1 MIGLFSGKIQIV
13 EFKIVSGYK
22 PTGDQP
28 QAIEKLSTAISKGNP
43 HQTLLGVTG
52 SGKTFTMAKVIEKTQ
67 LPTLV
72 ICHNKTLASQLY
84 QEFRDF
90 FPENAVSYFVSYY
103 DYYQPEAYLP
113 QTDTYIEKEADIN
126 PEIDKLRLTTTANL
140 LSRPDSIVIASVS
153 CIYNIGSPM
162 DQEKNLLTLARGQ
175 IIARDTVLM
184 RLGDLQYTR
193 TNSELSRGTFRA
205 IGSTVQLY
213 PSYKDI
219 VISLTFDGTVLKDI
233 NVLDPYNFTKID
245 SQDLENTGMI
255 TISPA
260 KLFIT
265 DPKTQGDA
273 IDNIRKDLKTQIE
286 KFNSEG
292 KTLESHRLEQ
302 KVNYDLSML
311 EEVGYVNG
319 IENYSR
325 YFDGRKAGDPPY
337 SLMEYFHYNVKKFNK
352 KNFLTII
359 DESHI
364 SLPQIRGMY
373 NGDQAR
379 KENLINFGF
388 RLPSAK
394 DNRPLTFT
402 EFLSRTPQKLYCSA
416 TPNEYELS
424 LSRSSAIPT
433 VAEQLIRPTGLLDPE
448 VFVRPVKGQ
457 IEDISREVLERK
469 AKGERTLVLTMTKKM
484 AEDLSEHLKEKYKI
498 NVEYLH
504 SDIKTLDRADILE
517 NLRLGNFDCLVG
529 INLLR
534 EGLDL
539 PEVSLV
545 AILDA
550 DKEGFLRTPT
560 ALIQTMGRAARHVNG
575 QVVLYADKIS
585 ASMDIAIK
593 ETARRRITQAEYNK
607 THNITPSGIIKPIR
621 EALLHRDSIN
631 PTPRIKE
638 FAEYG
643 WTEIEDVNPE
653 SLTPQKKKALIIKL
667 KKMMNQAANSWNFEL
682 AARYRD
688 TIKKLQ

>member
-1 MIGLFSGKIQIV
+1 V
-13 EFKIVSGYK
+13 EFKIKSDYE

-28 QAIEKLSTAISKGNP
+28 QAIEKLSAAITAGNE

-52 SGKTFTMAKVIEKTQ
+52 SGKTFTVAKVIEKTQ
-67 LPTLV
+67 LPTL
-72 ICHNKTLASQLY
+72 IISHNKTLAGQLY
-84 QEFRDF
+84 QEFRDY
-90 FPENAVSYFVSYY
+90 FPDNAVSYFVSYY
-103 DYYQPEAYLP
+103 DYYQPEAYIP
-113 QTDTYIEKEADIN
+113 TTDTYIEKEADIN

-153 CIYNIGSPM
+153 CIYNIGSPV
-162 DQEKNLLTLARGQ
+162 DQEKHILTLARGQ
-175 IIARDTVLM
+175 IISRETVIM
-184 RLGDLQYTR
+184 RLADLQYQRTSTELTR
-193 TNSELSRGTFRA
+193 GNFRA
-205 IGSTVQLY
+205 LGSSIQLY

-219 VISLTFDGTVLKDI
+219 VISMNFEGNVLKNLDI
-233 NVLDPYNFTKID
+233 LDPYNFTKID
-245 SQDLENTGMI
+245 DPDLEKTGWL
-255 TISPA
+255 TINPA
-260 KLFIT
+260 KLFLT

-273 IDNIRKDLKTQIE
+273 IEQIRTDMQKQIDYF
-286 KFNSEG
+286 KSVG
-292 KTLESHRLEQ
+292 KTIEAYRLEQ

-325 YFDGRKAGDPPY
+325 YFDGRKPGDPPY
-337 SLMEYFHYNVKKFNK
+337 SLLQYFDYNVKKFHK
-352 KNFLTII
+352 SNFLTVV

-379 KENLINFGF
+379 KDNLINYGF

-402 EFLSRTPQKLYCSA
+402 EFQARTPQTLYCSA
-416 TPNEYELS
+416 TPNEFELS
-424 LSRSSAIPT
+424 LSRTSQIPM

-448 VFVRPVKGQ
+448 VEVRPVTGQ
-457 IEDISREVLERK
+457 IEDLSKEVTQRK
-469 AKGERTLVLTMTKKM
+469 EKGERTLILTMTKKM
-484 AEDLSEHLKEKYKI
+484 AEDLADHLKTKYGLK
-498 NVEYLH
+498 VEYLH
-504 SDIKTLDRADILE
+504 SDVKTLDRSDILDK
-517 NLRLGNFDCLVG
+517 LRHGDFDCLVG

-575 QVVLYADKIS
+575 HVILYADRIS
-585 ASMDIAIK
+585 ASMKIAMD
-593 ETARRRITQAEYNK
+593 ETLRRRKIQNQYNLD
-607 THNITPSGIIKPIR
+607 HGITPTGINKPIR
-621 EALLHRDSIN
+621 EALMHRDTSA
-631 PTPRIKE
+631 PTPKIKE
-638 FAEYG
+638 LAEFG

-653 SLTPQKKKALIIKL
+653 SLTPQKKKALVIKL
-667 KKMMNQAANSWNFEL
+667 KKLMTIAANSWNFEL

-688 TIKKLQ
+688 TLKKIS

>member
-1 MIGLFSGKIQIV
+1 M
-13 EFKIVSGYK
+13 EFKIKSDYQ

-28 QAIEKLSTAISKGNP
+28 QAIEKLSLAINSGNP

-52 SGKTFTMAKVIEKTQ
+52 SGKTFTVAKVIAKTQ

-90 FPENAVSYFVSYY
+90 FPDNAVSYFVSYY

-113 QTDTYIEKEADIN
+113 SSDTYIEKEADIN

-153 CIYNIGSPM
+153 CIYNIGSPI
-162 DQEKNLLTLARGQ
+162 DQEKNILTLAKGQ
-175 IIARDTVLM
+175 VIARDTVLM

-193 TNSELSRGTFRA
+193 TNTELSRGKFRV

-219 VISLTFDGTVLKDI
+219 VISMVFGGKVLETIDI
-233 NVLDPYNFTKID
+233 LDPYNFAKITD
-245 SQDLENTGMI
+245 PDLNNTGLI
-255 TISPA
+255 TINPA

-265 DPKTQGDA
+265 DPRTQGQA
-273 IDNIRKDLKTQIE
+273 IENIRKDLQVQIDIF
-286 KFNSEG
+286 KSEG
-292 KTLESHRLEQ
+292 KTIEAYRLEQ

-325 YFDGRKAGDPPY
+325 YFDGRISGEPPY
-337 SLMEYFHYNVKKFNK
+337 SLLEYFHYNAKKFNK
-352 KNFLTII
+352 NGFLTVI

-379 KENLINFGF
+379 KENLIKYGF

-424 LSRSSAIPT
+424 LSRSSDTPT
-433 VAEQLIRPTGLLDPE
+433 VVEQLIRPTGLLDPE
-448 VFVRPVKGQ
+448 VFVRPVQGQ
-457 IEDISREVLERK
+457 IEDISKEVIERK
-469 AKGERTLVLTMTKKM
+469 VKGERTLVLTMTKKM
-484 AEDLSEHLKEKYKI
+484 AEDLSEHLKEKYQIK
-498 NVEYLH
+498 VEYLH

-560 ALIQTMGRAARHVNG
+560 ALIQTMGRAARHING
-575 QVVLYADKIS
+575 QVILYADKIS
-585 ASMDIAIK
+585 KSMDIAIK
-593 ETARRRITQAEYNK
+593 ETQRRRLTQAEYNK
-607 THNITPSGIIKPIR
+607 KNNITPVGIVKPIR
-621 EALLHRDSIN
+621 EAMLHRDTTT
-631 PTPRIKE
+631 PTPKIKE
-638 FAEYG
+638 LAEFG

-653 SLTPQKKKALIIKL
+653 SLTPQKKKSLITKL
-667 KKMMNQAANSWNFEL
+667 KKMMAIAANSWNFEL

-688 TIKKLQ
+688 TIKKLQS

>member
-1 MIGLFSGKIQIV
+1 VKFRIKSDYQ
-13 EFKIVSGYK
+13 

-28 QAIEKLSTAISKGNP
+28 AAIEKLSTAISAGNP

-52 SGKTFTMAKVIEKTQ
+52 SGKTFTIAKVIEKTQ

-72 ICHNKTLASQLY
+72 ISHNKTLASQLY

-90 FPENAVSYFVSYY
+90 FPDNAVSYFVSYY

-126 PEIDKLRLTTTANL
+126 PDIDKLRLTTTANL

-153 CIYNIGSPM
+153 CIYNIGSPV
-162 DQEKNLLTLARGQ
+162 DQEKYILTLARGQ
-175 IIARDTVLM
+175 VIARDTVIM

-193 TNSELSRGTFRA
+193 TSAELSRGTFRA

-219 VISLTFDGTVLKDI
+219 VISMVFEDTVLKNIDI
-233 NVLDPYNFTKID
+233 LDPYNFTKTED
-245 SQDLENTGMI
+245 PDLENTGLI
-255 TISPA
+255 TINPA

-265 DPKTQGDA
+265 DPRTQGHA
-273 IDNIRKDLKTQIE
+273 IENIRRDLQSQIE
-286 KFNSEG
+286 KFKSEG
-292 KTLESHRLEQ
+292 KIIEAYRLEQ

-325 YFDGRKAGDPPY
+325 YFDGRNQGEPPY
-337 SLMEYFHYNVKKFNK
+337 SLLQYFHYNANKFNK
-352 KNFLTII
+352 KNFLTVI

-373 NGDQAR
+373 NGDQSR
-379 KENLINFGF
+379 KENLINYGF

-416 TPNEYELS
+416 TPSEYELS
-424 LSRSSAIPT
+424 LSSSSDIPT

-448 VFVRPVKGQ
+448 VFVRPVMGQ
-457 IEDISREVLERK
+457 IEDISKEILERK
-469 AKGERTLVLTMTKKM
+469 TKGERTLVLTMTKKM
-484 AEDLSEHLKEKYKI
+484 AEDLAEHLKEKYKI

-504 SDIKTLDRADILE
+504 SDIKTLDRADILDK
-517 NLRLGNFDCLVG
+517 LRQGDFDCLVG

-575 QVVLYADKIS
+575 QVILYADKIS
-585 ASMDIAIK
+585 KSMDIAMK
-593 ETARRRITQAEYNK
+593 ETARRRITQAQYNID
-607 THNITPSGIIKPIR
+607 HGITPIGIVKPIR
-621 EALLHRDSIN
+621 EALMHRDTTT
-631 PTPRIKE
+631 PAPRIKE
-638 FAEYG
+638 LAEFG

-653 SLTPQKKKALIIKL
+653 SLTPQKKKALVIKL
-667 KKMMNQAANSWNFEL
+667 KKMMTAAANSWNFEL

-688 TIKKLQ
+688 TIKMLQ

>member
-1 MIGLFSGKIQIV
+1 M
-13 EFKIVSGYK
+13 EFKIKSDYQ

-28 QAIEKLSTAISKGNP
+28 QAIEQLSTAISSGNP

-52 SGKTFTMAKVIEKTQ
+52 SGKTYTVAKVIEKTQ

-90 FPENAVSYFVSYY
+90 FPDNAVSYFVSYY

-113 QTDTYIEKEADIN
+113 SSDTYIEKEADIN

-153 CIYNIGSPM
+153 CIYNIGSPT
-162 DQEKNLLTLARGQ
+162 DQEKNILTLAVGQ
-175 IIARDTVLM
+175 VIARDTVLM

-193 TNSELSRGTFRA
+193 TNAELSRGTFRA
-205 IGSTVQLY
+205 IGNTVQLY

-219 VISLTFDGTVLKDI
+219 VISTVFEGNTLKTIDI
-233 NVLDPYNFTKID
+233 LDPYNFTRTAD
-245 SQDLENTGMI
+245 PDLEKSGLI
-255 TISPA
+255 TINPA

-265 DPKTQGDA
+265 DPKTQGQA
-273 IDNIRKDLKTQIE
+273 IDNIRKDLQTQIE
-286 KFNSEG
+286 KFKAEG
-292 KTLESHRLEQ
+292 KTIEAYRLEQ

-325 YFDGRKAGDPPY
+325 YFDGRKPGEPPY
-337 SLMEYFHYNVKKFNK
+337 SLLEYFHYNAKKFHK
-352 KNFLTII
+352 KGFLTVI

-373 NGDQAR
+373 NGDQSR
-379 KENLINFGF
+379 KENLINYGF

-402 EFLSRTPQKLYCSA
+402 EFQSRTPQNLYCSA
-416 TPNEYELS
+416 TPGEYELS
-424 LSRSSAIPT
+424 LSKSSTIPT

-469 AKGERTLVLTMTKKM
+469 LKGERTLVLTMTKKM
-484 AEDLSEHLKEKYKI
+484 AEDLSEHLREKYKI
-498 NVEYLH
+498 KVEYLH

-517 NLRLGNFDCLVG
+517 SLRLGNVDCLVG

-560 ALIQTMGRAARHVNG
+560 ALIQTMGRAARHING
-575 QVVLYADKIS
+575 QVILYADKIS
-585 ASMDIAIK
+585 PSMDIAMK
-593 ETARRRITQAEYNK
+593 ETARRRITQALYNK
-607 THNITPSGIIKPIR
+607 KNGIVPIGINKPIR
-621 EALLHRDSIN
+621 EALLHRDSSG
-631 PTPRIKE
+631 PAPKIKE
-638 FAEYG
+638 LAEFG
-643 WTEIEDVNPE
+643 WTEIEDVNAE
-653 SLTPQKKKALIIKL
+653 SLTPQKKKILITKL
-667 KKMMNQAANSWNFEL
+667 KKMMTQAANSWNFEL

-688 TIKKLQ
+688 TINKLQ

>member
-1 MIGLFSGKIQIV
+1 MK
-13 EFKIVSGYK
+13 FKIKSDYR

-28 QAIEKLSTAISKGNP
+28 QAIEKLSAAISEGNE

-52 SGKTFTMAKVIEKTQ
+52 SGKTFTVAKVIEKTQ

-72 ICHNKTLASQLY
+72 VCHNKTLASQLY

-90 FPENAVSYFVSYY
+90 FPDNAVSYFVSYY

-140 LSRPDSIVIASVS
+140 LSRPDSIVVASVS
-153 CIYNIGSPM
+153 CIYNIGSPV
-162 DQEKNLLTLARGQ
+162 DQEKYLLTLAKGQ
-175 IIARDTVLM
+175 VIARETVIM
-184 RLGDLQYTR
+184 RLTDLQYQR
-193 TNSELSRGTFRA
+193 TIAELTRGTFRA
-205 IGSTVQLY
+205 VGNNIQLY
-213 PSYKDI
+213 PSYKDV
-219 VISLTFDGTVLKDI
+219 VISMIFEDKTLKNI
-233 NVLDPYNFTKID
+233 EILDPYNFSRIED
-245 SQDLENTGMI
+245 PDLENTGMI
-255 TISPA
+255 TINPA

-273 IDNIRKDLKTQIE
+273 IENIRKDLKLQVD
-286 KFNSEG
+286 KFKKEG
-292 KTLESHRLEQ
+292 KMIESYRLEQ

-325 YFDGRKAGDPPY
+325 YFDGRKPGDPPY
-337 SLMEYFHYNVKKFNK
+337 SLLEYFKYNAKKFNK
-352 KNFLTII
+352 PNFLTVI

-373 NGDQAR
+373 NGDQSR

-388 RLPSAK
+388 RLTSAK

-402 EFLSRTPQKLYCSA
+402 EFQSKTPQKLYCSA
-416 TPNEYELS
+416 TPSEYELS
-424 LSRSSAIPT
+424 LSRTSKIPT

-448 VFVRPVKGQ
+448 VFIRPVMGQ
-457 IEDISREVLERK
+457 IEDISKEVLARK
-469 AKGERTLVLTMTKKM
+469 EKGERTLILTMTKKM
-484 AEDLSEHLKEKYKI
+484 AEDLSDHLKEKYKLR
-498 NVEYLH
+498 VEYLH

-575 QVVLYADKIS
+575 QVILYADRIS
-585 ASMDIAIK
+585 QSMDIAMK
-593 ETARRRITQAEYNK
+593 ETARRRLAQAAYNK
-607 THNITPSGIIKPIR
+607 EHGITPTGIIKPIR
-621 EALLHRDSIN
+621 EALLHRETN
-631 PTPRIKE
+631 EPAPRIKE
-638 FAEYG
+638 LTEFG
-643 WTEIEDVNPE
+643 WTEIEDINAE
-653 SLTPQKKKALIIKL
+653 SLTPQKKKALILKL
-667 KKMMNQAANSWNFEL
+667 KKMMTVAANSWNFEL

-688 TIKKLQ
+688 TIRKLQ

>member
-1 MIGLFSGKIQIV
+1 M
-13 EFKIVSGYK
+13 EFKIKSDYQ

-28 QAIEKLSTAISKGNP
+28 AAIEKLTSAIDSGNS

-52 SGKTFTMAKVIEKTQ
+52 SGKTFTVAKIIEKVQ

-84 QEFRDF
+84 QEFRDY
-90 FPENAVSYFVSYY
+90 FPDNAVSYFVSYY

-113 QTDTYIEKEADIN
+113 SSDTYIEKEADIN

-153 CIYNIGSPM
+153 CIYNIGSPT
-162 DQEKNLLTLARGQ
+162 DQEKNILTLTKGQ
-175 IIARDTVLM
+175 VIARDTVLK

-193 TNSELSRGTFRA
+193 TNSEFSRGTFRV

-219 VISLTFDGTVLKDI
+219 VISMVFEEKTIATIDI
-233 NVLDPYNFTKID
+233 LDPYNFTKITD
-245 SQDLENTGMI
+245 PDLDNTGLI
-255 TISPA
+255 TINPA

-265 DPKTQGDA
+265 DPRTQGQA
-273 IDNIRKDLKTQIE
+273 IENIRKDLQIQIE
-286 KFNSEG
+286 NFKSKG
-292 KTLESHRLEQ
+292 KTIEAYRLDQ

-325 YFDGRKAGDPPY
+325 YFDGRKEGEPPF
-337 SLMEYFHYNVKKFNK
+337 SLLEYFHYNAKKFNK
-352 KNFLTII
+352 SGFLTVI

-379 KENLINFGF
+379 KENLINYGF

-402 EFLSRTPQKLYCSA
+402 EFQSRTPQKLYCSA

-424 LSRSSAIPT
+424 LSRSSDTPT
-433 VAEQLIRPTGLLDPE
+433 VVEQLIRPTGLLDPE

-457 IEDISREVLERK
+457 IENISQEVLQRK
-469 AKGERTLVLTMTKKM
+469 TKGERTLVLTMTKKM
-484 AEDLSEHLKEKYKI
+484 AEDLSEHLKEKYQIK
-498 NVEYLH
+498 VEYLH

-560 ALIQTMGRAARHVNG
+560 ALIQTMGRAARHING
-575 QVVLYADKIS
+575 QVILYADKIS
-585 ASMDIAIK
+585 KSMDIAIK
-593 ETARRRITQAEYNK
+593 ETQRRRLTQAKYNQK
-607 THNITPSGIIKPIR
+607 NNITPVGIVKPIR
-621 EALLHRDSIN
+621 EAILHRDTTA
-631 PTPRIKE
+631 PTPKIKE
-638 FAEYG
+638 LAEFG
-643 WTEIEDVNPE
+643 WTEIEDINSQ
-653 SLTPQKKKALIIKL
+653 SLTPQKKKLLIIKL
-667 KKMMNQAANSWNFEL
+667 KKMMTIAANSWNFEL

>member
-1 MIGLFSGKIQIV
+1 M
-13 EFKIVSGYK
+13 EFKVKSDFTA
-22 PTGDQP
+22 TGDQP
-28 QAIEKLSTAISKGNP
+28 QAIEKLSKAINGGNA

-52 SGKTFTMAKVIEKTQ
+52 SGKTFTVAKVIEKVQ
-67 LPTLV
+67 LPTLIV
-72 ICHNKTLASQLY
+72 CHNKTLASQLY

-90 FPENAVSYFVSYY
+90 FPDNAVSYFVSYY
-103 DYYQPEAYLP
+103 DYYQPEAYIP

-153 CIYNIGSPM
+153 CIYNIGSPV
-162 DQEKNLLTLARGQ
+162 DQEKYILTLARGQ
-175 IIARDTVLM
+175 VISRETVLL
-184 RLGDLQYTR
+184 RLTDLQYQR
-193 TNSELSRGTFRA
+193 TSAELTRGTFRA
-205 IGSTVQLY
+205 VGSTVQLY

-219 VISLTFDGTVLKDI
+219 VISMVFDGNTLSTIDI
-233 NVLDPYNFTKID
+233 LDPYNFTKID
-245 SQDLENTGMI
+245 DPDLEKTGWI
-255 TISPA
+255 TINPA
-260 KLFIT
+260 KLFLT
-265 DPKTQGDA
+265 DPKTQGAA
-273 IDNIRKDLKTQIE
+273 IQNIRTDLQKQIDHF
-286 KFNSEG
+286 KNIG
-292 KTLESHRLEQ
+292 KTLEAYRLEQ

-325 YFDGRKAGDPPY
+325 YFDGRLEGDPPY
-337 SLMEYFHYNVKKFNK
+337 SLMEYFHYNAKKFK
-352 KNFLTII
+352 KPGFLTVI

-424 LSRSSAIPT
+424 LSRTSAIPT

-448 VFVRPVKGQ
+448 VEVRPITGQ
-457 IEDISREVLERK
+457 IEDLSREVTQRK
-469 AKGERTLVLTMTKKM
+469 EKGERTLILTMTKKM
-484 AEDLSEHLKEKYKI
+484 AEDLSDHLKTKYGLR
-498 NVEYLH
+498 VEYLH
-504 SDIKTLDRADILE
+504 SDVKTLDRSDILE

-575 QVVLYADKIS
+575 KVVLYANRIS
-585 ASMDIAIK
+585 ASMKIAID
-593 ETARRRITQAEYNK
+593 ETTRRRKIQNQYNLD
-607 THNITPSGIIKPIR
+607 HNITPIGISKPIR
-621 EALLHRDSIN
+621 EAMLHRDTSA
-631 PTPRIKE
+631 PAPRIKE
-638 FAEYG
+638 LSEYG

-653 SLTPQKKKALIIKL
+653 SLTPQKKKALILKL
-667 KKMMNQAANSWNFEL
+667 KKMMTQAANSWNFEL

>member
-1 MIGLFSGKIQIV
+1 M
-13 EFKIVSGYK
+13 EFKVKSDYQ

-28 QAIEKLSTAISKGNP
+28 QAIEQLSAAISSGNP

-52 SGKTFTMAKVIEKTQ
+52 SGKTFTVAKVIEKTQ
-67 LPTLV
+67 LPTLIV
-72 ICHNKTLASQLY
+72 CHNKTLASQLY
-84 QEFRDF
+84 QEFRDY
-90 FPENAVSYFVSYY
+90 FPDNAVSYFVSYY

-113 QTDTYIEKEADIN
+113 SSDTYIEKEADIS
-126 PEIDKLRLTTTANL
+126 PEIDRLRLTTTANL

-153 CIYNIGSPM
+153 CIYNIGSPV
-162 DQEKNLLTLARGQ
+162 DQEKNILTLAKGQ
-175 IIARDTVLM
+175 VIARDTVLM

-193 TNSELSRGTFRA
+193 TSSELSRGTFRA
-205 IGSTVQLY
+205 IGNTVQLY
-213 PSYKDI
+213 PSYKEI
-219 VISLTFDGTVLKDI
+219 VISMVFEGTVLKTIDI
-233 NVLDPYNFTKID
+233 LDPYNFTKID
-245 SQDLENTGMI
+245 DPDLEKTGWI
-255 TISPA
+255 TINPA

-265 DPKTQGDA
+265 DPRTQGQA
-273 IDNIRKDLKTQIE
+273 IENIRKDLRQQIE
-286 KFNSEG
+286 IFKSEG
-292 KTLESHRLEQ
+292 KTIEAYRLEQ

-337 SLMEYFHYNVKKFNK
+337 SLLEYFHYNAKRFK
-352 KNFLTII
+352 KNGFLTVI

-402 EFLSRTPQKLYCSA
+402 EFQSRTPQNLYCSA
-416 TPNEYELS
+416 TPSEYELS
-424 LSRSSAIPT
+424 LSRSSDIPT

-457 IEDISREVLERK
+457 IEDISREILERK
-469 AKGERTLVLTMTKKM
+469 AKGERSLVLTMTKKM

-504 SDIKTLDRADILE
+504 SDIKTLDRADILDK
-517 NLRLGNFDCLVG
+517 LRQGNFDCLVG

-585 ASMDIAIK
+585 NSMDIAMK
-593 ETARRRITQAEYNK
+593 ETARRRITQAKYNEE
-607 THNITPSGIIKPIR
+607 HGITPTGINKPIR
-621 EALLHRDSIN
+621 EALLHRDQSA

-638 FAEYG
+638 LAEFG
-643 WTEIEDVNPE
+643 WTEIEDVNAE
-653 SLTPQKKKALIIKL
+653 SLTPQKKKILVLKL
-667 KKMMNQAANSWNFEL
+667 KKMMTQAANSWNFEL

>member
-1 MIGLFSGKIQIV
+1 MK
-13 EFKIVSGYK
+13 FKIKSDYE

-28 QAIEKLSTAISKGNP
+28 QAIEILSSAISSGNS

-52 SGKTFTMAKVIEKTQ
+52 SGKTFTVAKIIEKTQ

-72 ICHNKTLASQLY
+72 VCHNKTLASQLY
-84 QEFRDF
+84 QEFRDY
-90 FPENAVSYFVSYY
+90 FPDNAVSYFVSYY

-113 QTDTYIEKEADIN
+113 SSDTYIEKEADIN
-126 PEIDKLRLTTTANL
+126 PEIDRLRLTTTANL

-153 CIYNIGSPM
+153 CIYNIGSPI
-162 DQEKNLLTLARGQ
+162 DQEKHILTLAKGQ
-175 IIARDTVLM
+175 VMARDTVLM

-213 PSYKDI
+213 PSYKEI
-219 VISLTFDGTVLKDI
+219 VISMTFDGKVLKNI
-233 NVLDPYNFTKID
+233 EVLDPYNFSKIEHP
-245 SQDLENTGMI
+245 DLDKTGWI
-255 TISPA
+255 TINPA

-265 DPKTQGDA
+265 DPRTQGQA
-273 IDNIRKDLKTQIE
+273 IENIRKDLRTQINNF
-286 KFNSEG
+286 KKNG
-292 KTLESHRLEQ
+292 KTIEAYRLEQ

-319 IENYSR
+319 IENYSQ
-325 YFDGRKAGDPPY
+325 YFDGRKPGDPPY
-337 SLMEYFHYNVKKFNK
+337 SLLEYFHYNAKRFNK
-352 KNFLTII
+352 KGFLTVI

-373 NGDQAR
+373 NGDQSR
-379 KENLINFGF
+379 KDNLINYGF

-416 TPNEYELS
+416 TPSEYELS
-424 LSRSSAIPT
+424 LSKSSDIPT

-457 IEDISREVLERK
+457 IEDISREVLEK
-469 AKGERTLVLTMTKKM
+469 KTKGERTLVLTMTKKM

-498 NVEYLH
+498 KVEYLH
-504 SDIKTLDRADILE
+504 SDIKTLDRADILDK
-517 NLRLGNFDCLVG
+517 LRQGNFDCLVG

-575 QVVLYADKIS
+575 QVILYADKIS
-585 ASMDIAIK
+585 TSMDIAMK
-593 ETARRRITQAEYNK
+593 ETARRRFTQDLYNK
-607 THNITPSGIIKPIR
+607 KHGISPIGISKPIR
-621 EALLHRDSIN
+621 EALLHRDGSE
-631 PTPRIKE
+631 PTPKIKE
-638 FAEYG
+638 LAEFG
-643 WTEIEDVNPE
+643 WTEIEDVNPD
-653 SLTPQKKKALIIKL
+653 SLTPQKKKTLVLKL
-667 KKMMNQAANSWNFEL
+667 KKMMTQAANSWNFEL

-688 TIKKLQ
+688 TINKLQ

>member
-1 MIGLFSGKIQIV
+1 M
-13 EFKIVSGYK
+13 EFKIKSDYQ

-28 QAIEKLSTAISKGNP
+28 QAIEKLSAAISAGNP
-43 HQTLLGVTG
+43 HQTLVGVTG
-52 SGKTFTMAKVIEKTQ
+52 SGKTFTIAKVIEKTQ

-84 QEFRDF
+84 QEFRDY
-90 FPENAVSYFVSYY
+90 FPDNAVSYFVSYY

-140 LSRPDSIVIASVS
+140 LSRPDTIVVASVS
-153 CIYNIGSPM
+153 CIYNIGSPLE
-162 DQEKNLLTLARGQ
+162 QEKYILTLARGQ
-175 IIARDTVLM
+175 VIARDTVLM
-184 RLGDLQYTR
+184 RLTDLQYQR
-193 TNSELSRGTFRA
+193 TSTELNRGTFRA
-205 IGSTVQLY
+205 VGSNVQLY

-219 VISLTFDGTVLKDI
+219 VISMTFDGPILKTID
-233 NVLDPYNFTKID
+233 VLDPYNFKVID
-245 SQDLENTGMI
+245 DENLEKTGWI
-255 TISPA
+255 TINPA
-260 KLFIT
+260 KLFLT
-265 DPKTQGDA
+265 DPKNQGDA
-273 IDNIRKDLKTQIE
+273 IDKIRNDLKIQIE
-286 KFNSEG
+286 KFKNEG
-292 KTLESHRLEQ
+292 KTLEAYRLDQ

-311 EEVGYVNG
+311 EEIGYVNG

-325 YFDGRKAGDPPY
+325 YFDGRKPGDPPY
-337 SLMEYFHYNVKKFNK
+337 SLLEYFSYNSKKFK
-352 KNFLTII
+352 KNNYLTVI

-373 NGDQAR
+373 NGDQSR
-379 KENLINFGF
+379 KENLINYGF

-402 EFLSRTPQKLYCSA
+402 EFQSRTPQKLYCSA
-416 TPNEYELS
+416 TPGDYELS
-424 LSRSSAIPT
+424 LSRSSQIPT

-448 VFVRPVKGQ
+448 VFVRPVIGQ
-457 IEDISREVLERK
+457 IEDISKEILSRK
-469 AKGERTLVLTMTKKM
+469 DKGERTLVLTMTKKM
-484 AEDLSEHLKEKYKI
+484 AEDLSEFLKEKYKI
-498 NVEYLH
+498 KVEYLH
-504 SDIKTLDRADILE
+504 SDIKTLDRTDILE

-560 ALIQTMGRAARHVNG
+560 ALIQSMGRAARHVNG
-575 QVVLYADKIS
+575 QVILYADKIS
-585 ASMDIAIK
+585 HSMDIAMK
-593 ETARRRITQAEYNK
+593 ETARRRITQAEFNK
-607 THNITPSGIIKPIR
+607 KHGITPVGISKPIR
-621 EALLHRDSIN
+621 EAMLHRGTSE

-638 FAEYG
+638 LAEYG
-643 WTEIEDVNPE
+643 WSEIEDVNPE
-653 SLTPQKKKALIIKL
+653 SMTPQKKNSLILKL
-667 KKMMNQAANSWNFEL
+667 KKMMTLAANSWNFEL

>member
-1 MIGLFSGKIQIV
+1 V
-13 EFKIVSGYK
+13 EFKIKSDYQ

-28 QAIEKLSTAISKGNP
+28 QAIEKLSAAITAGNS

-52 SGKTFTMAKVIEKTQ
+52 SGKTFTVAKVIEKTQ
-67 LPTLV
+67 LPTLIV
-72 ICHNKTLASQLY
+72 CHNKTLASQLY

-90 FPENAVSYFVSYY
+90 FPDNAVSYFVSYY

-113 QTDTYIEKEADIN
+113 SSDTYIEKEADIN
-126 PEIDKLRLTTTANL
+126 PEIDRLRLTTTANL

-153 CIYNIGSPM
+153 CIYNIGSPL
-162 DQEKNLLTLARGQ
+162 DQEKNILTLARGQ
-175 IIARDTVLM
+175 VIQRDTVLM

-193 TNSELSRGTFRA
+193 TSSELSRGMFRA

-219 VISLTFDGTVLKDI
+219 VISMIFEGNVLQTIDI
-233 NVLDPYNFTKID
+233 LDPYNFTKIED
-245 SQDLENTGMI
+245 PDLEKTGWI
-255 TISPA
+255 TINPA

-265 DPKTQGDA
+265 DPRTQGDA
-273 IDNIRKDLKTQIE
+273 IENIRKDLRSQIE
-286 KFNSEG
+286 KFKSEG
-292 KTLESHRLEQ
+292 KTIEAYRLEQ

-325 YFDGRKAGDPPY
+325 YFDGRKAGDAPY
-337 SLMEYFHYNVKKFNK
+337 SLLEYFHYNAKKFNK
-352 KNFLTII
+352 KGFLTVI

-402 EFLSRTPQKLYCSA
+402 EFQARTPQNLYCSA
-416 TPNEYELS
+416 TPSEYELS
-424 LSRSSAIPT
+424 LSMSSEIPT

-448 VFVRPVKGQ
+448 VFVRPVQGQ
-457 IEDISREVLERK
+457 IEDISKEVIARK

-504 SDIKTLDRADILE
+504 SDVKTLDRADILDK
-517 NLRLGNFDCLVG
+517 LRQGNFDCLVG

-575 QVVLYADKIS
+575 QVILYADKIS
-585 ASMDIAIK
+585 NSMEIAMK
-593 ETARRRITQAEYNK
+593 ETQRRRVIQAKYNK
-607 THNITPSGIIKPIR
+607 ENGITPTGIIKPIR
-621 EALLHRDSIN
+621 EALLHRDQSA
-631 PTPRIKE
+631 PTPKIKE
-638 FAEYG
+638 LAEFG

-653 SLTPQKKKALIIKL
+653 ALTPQKKKALVLKL
-667 KKMMNQAANSWNFEL
+667 KKMMTQAANSWNFEL

>member
-1 MIGLFSGKIQIV
+1 V
-13 EFKIVSGYK
+13 EFKIKSDYQ

-28 QAIEKLSTAISKGNP
+28 QAIEQLSAAISAGNS

-52 SGKTFTMAKVIEKTQ
+52 SGKTFTVAKVIEKTQ

-72 ICHNKTLASQLY
+72 VCHNKTLASQLY
-84 QEFRDF
+84 QEFRDY
-90 FPENAVSYFVSYY
+90 FPDNAVSYFVSYY

-113 QTDTYIEKEADIN
+113 SSDTYIEKEADIN
-126 PEIDKLRLTTTANL
+126 PEIDRLRLTTTANL

-153 CIYNIGSPM
+153 CIYNIGSPV
-162 DQEKNLLTLARGQ
+162 DQEKNIITLMRGQ
-175 IIARDTVLM
+175 VIARDTVLM

-193 TNSELSRGTFRA
+193 TASELSRGTFRA
-205 IGSTVQLY
+205 IGSSVQLY

-219 VISLTFDGTVLKDI
+219 VISMVFEGTILKSIDI
-233 NVLDPYNFTKID
+233 LDPYNFTKIED
-245 SQDLENTGMI
+245 PDLENTGMI
-255 TISPA
+255 TINPA

-265 DPKTQGDA
+265 DPRTQGTA
-273 IDNIRKDLKTQIE
+273 IESIRRDLRTQIE
-286 KFNSEG
+286 KFKNEG
-292 KTLESHRLEQ
+292 KPIEAYRLEQ

-337 SLMEYFHYNVKKFNK
+337 SLIEYFHYNAKKFNK
-352 KNFLTII
+352 KGFLTVI

-379 KENLINFGF
+379 KENLINYGF

-402 EFLSRTPQKLYCSA
+402 EFQSRTPQNLYCSA
-416 TPNEYELS
+416 TPSEYELS
-424 LSRSSAIPT
+424 LSRSSEIPT

-457 IEDISREVLERK
+457 IEDISKEILERK

-498 NVEYLH
+498 KVEYLH

-575 QVVLYADKIS
+575 QVILYADKIS
-585 ASMDIAIK
+585 ASMDIAMK
-593 ETARRRITQAEYNK
+593 ETARRRVTQNLYNQK
-607 THNITPSGIIKPIR
+607 HGITPIGISKPIR
-621 EALLHRDSIN
+621 EALLHRDASN
-631 PTPRIKE
+631 PTPKIKE
-638 FAEYG
+638 LAEYG

-653 SLTPQKKKALIIKL
+653 SLTPQKKKILVLKL
-667 KKMMNQAANSWNFEL
+667 KKMMTQAANSWNFEL

-688 TIKKLQ
+688 TIKRLQ

>member
-1 MIGLFSGKIQIV
+1 MVVIK
-13 EFKIVSGYK
+13 FKIKSDYQ

-28 QAIEKLSTAISKGNP
+28 QAIEKLSSAISAGNP

-52 SGKTFTMAKVIEKTQ
+52 SGKTFTIAKIIEKTQ

-72 ICHNKTLASQLY
+72 ISHNKTLASQLY

-90 FPENAVSYFVSYY
+90 FPDNAVSYFVSYY

-113 QTDTYIEKEADIN
+113 QTDTYIEKETDIN
-126 PEIDKLRLTTTANL
+126 PEIDKLRLTATANL
-140 LSRPDSIVIASVS
+140 LSRPDSIVVASVS
-153 CIYNIGSPM
+153 CIYNIGSPV
-162 DQEKNLLTLARGQ
+162 DQEKNILTLARGQ
-175 IIARDTVLM
+175 VIARDTVLM

-193 TNSELSRGTFRA
+193 TNTELSRGTFRA

-219 VISLTFDGTVLKDI
+219 VVSMVFEGTILKSIDI
-233 NVLDPYNFTKID
+233 LDPYNFTKIED
-245 SQDLENTGMI
+245 QDLGNTGLI
-255 TISPA
+255 TINPS

-265 DPKTQGDA
+265 DPRTQGKA
-273 IDNIRKDLKTQIE
+273 IEQIQSDLKTQVE
-286 KFNSEG
+286 KFKTEG
-292 KTLESHRLEQ
+292 KTIEAYRLEQ

-325 YFDGRKAGDPPY
+325 YFDGRNPGDPPY
-337 SLMEYFHYNVKKFNK
+337 SLLEYFGYNVKKFNK
-352 KNFLTII
+352 SNFLTVI

-373 NGDQAR
+373 SGDQAR
-379 KENLINFGF
+379 KENLINYGF

-402 EFLSRTPQKLYCSA
+402 EFLARTPQKLYCSA

-424 LSRSSAIPT
+424 LSKSSNIPT

-457 IEDISREVLERK
+457 VEDISQEVIKRK
-469 AKGERTLVLTMTKKM
+469 GKGERTLVLTMTKKM

-498 NVEYLH
+498 QVEYLH

-517 NLRLGNFDCLVG
+517 KLRLGNFDCLVG

-575 QVVLYADKIS
+575 QVILYADKVS
-585 ASMDIAIK
+585 KSMKIAID
-593 ETARRRITQAEYNK
+593 ETKRRRETQHQYNLS
-607 THNITPSGIIKPIR
+607 HNITPIGIVKPIR
-621 EALLHRDSIN
+621 EAMLHREVSS
-631 PTPRIKE
+631 PVPRIKE
-638 FAEYG
+638 LAEFG
-643 WTEIEDVNPE
+643 WTEIEDINSE
-653 SLTPQKKKALIIKL
+653 SLTPQKKKVLILKL
-667 KKMMNQAANSWNFEL
+667 KKMMNLAANSWNFEL

-688 TIKKLQ
+688 TINKLIK

>member
-1 MIGLFSGKIQIV
+1 V
-13 EFKIVSGYK
+13 PFKLKSDYQ

-28 QAIEKLSTAISKGNP
+28 QAIEKLSMAISSGNP

-52 SGKTFTMAKVIEKTQ
+52 SGKTFTVAKVIEQTQ

-72 ICHNKTLASQLY
+72 VCHNKTLASQLY
-84 QEFRDF
+84 QEFRDY
-90 FPENAVSYFVSYY
+90 FPDNAVSYFVSYY

-153 CIYNIGSPM
+153 CIYNIGSPI

-175 IIARDTVLM
+175 VIQRDTVLM

-193 TNSELSRGTFRA
+193 TGSELSRGTFRA

-219 VISLTFDGTVLKDI
+219 VISMVFEGTILKTIDI
-233 NVLDPYNFTKID
+233 LDPYNFTKLED
-245 SQDLENTGMI
+245 SDLENTGWI
-255 TISPA
+255 SISPA

-265 DPKTQGDA
+265 NPNTQGKA
-273 IDNIRKDLKTQIE
+273 IENIRADLQKQIKKFKT
-286 KFNSEG
+286 EG
-292 KTLESHRLEQ
+292 KTIEAYRLEQ

-337 SLMEYFHYNVKKFNK
+337 SLLEYFHYNAKKFNK
-352 KNFLTII
+352 PNFLTVI

-373 NGDQAR
+373 NGDQSR

-402 EFLSRTPQKLYCSA
+402 EFQSRVPQTLYCSA

-424 LSRSSAIPT
+424 LSKSSKVPT
-433 VAEQLIRPTGLLDPE
+433 VVEQLIRPTGLLDPE
-448 VFVRPVKGQ
+448 VFVRPVTGQ
-457 IEDISREVLERK
+457 IEDISKEVLERK
-469 AKGERTLVLTMTKKM
+469 TKGERTLVLTMTKKM
-484 AEDLSEHLKEKYKI
+484 AEDLAEHLKEKYHIK
-498 NVEYLH
+498 VEYLH
-504 SDIKTLDRADILE
+504 SDIKTLDRADILDK
-517 NLRLGNFDCLVG
+517 LRLGDFDCLVG

-560 ALIQTMGRAARHVNG
+560 ALIQTMGRAARHLNG
-575 QVVLYADKIS
+575 QVILYADKVS
-585 ASMDIAIK
+585 TSMSIAMK
-593 ETARRRITQAEYNK
+593 ETARRRITQAQYNLE
-607 THNITPSGIIKPIR
+607 HDIVPLGISKPIR
-621 EALLHRDSIN
+621 QALLRRDQST

-638 FAEYG
+638 LAEFG
-643 WTEIEDVNPE
+643 WTEIEDIDPQ
-653 SLTPQKKKALIIKL
+653 SLTPQKKKTLETKL
-667 KKMMNQAANSWNFEL
+667 KKLMTQAANSWNFEL

-688 TIKKLQ
+688 TINKLK

>member
-1 MIGLFSGKIQIV
+1 M
-13 EFKIVSGYK
+13 EFKIKSDYE

-28 QAIEKLSTAISKGNP
+28 QAIEQLSAAISAGNP

-52 SGKTFTMAKVIEKTQ
+52 SGKTFTVAKVIEKTQ
-67 LPTLV
+67 LPTLIV
-72 ICHNKTLASQLY
+72 CHNKTLASQLY

-90 FPENAVSYFVSYY
+90 FPDNAVSYFVSYY

-113 QTDTYIEKEADIN
+113 SSDTYIEKEADIN
-126 PEIDKLRLTTTANL
+126 PEIDRLRLTTTANL

-153 CIYNIGSPM
+153 CIYNIGSPE
-162 DQEKNLLTLARGQ
+162 DQENNVLTLARGQ
-175 IIARDTVLM
+175 VIARDTVLM
-184 RLGDLQYTR
+184 RLGDLQYIR
-193 TNSELSRGTFRA
+193 TATELSRGTFRA

-213 PSYKDI
+213 PSYKEI
-219 VISLTFDGTVLKDI
+219 VISMTFDGTVLKNIDI
-233 NVLDPYNFTKID
+233 LDPFNFTKIED
-245 SQDLENTGMI
+245 PDLEKTGWI

-265 DPKTQGDA
+265 DPKTQGAA
-273 IDNIRKDLKTQIE
+273 IENIRRDLQAQVD
-286 KFNSEG
+286 KFKSEG
-292 KTLESHRLEQ
+292 KMIEAYRIEQ

-325 YFDGRKAGDPPY
+325 YFDGREVGDPPY
-337 SLMEYFHYNVKKFNK
+337 SLLEYFHFNAKKFH
-352 KNFLTII
+352 KNGFLTVI

-379 KENLINFGF
+379 KDNLINYGF

-402 EFLSRTPQKLYCSA
+402 EFQSRTPQNLYCSA
-416 TPNEYELS
+416 TPSEYELS
-424 LSRSSAIPT
+424 LSRSSEIPT

-457 IEDISREVLERK
+457 IEDISREILERK
-469 AKGERTLVLTMTKKM
+469 EKDERTLVLTMTKKM

-498 NVEYLH
+498 KVEYLH
-504 SDIKTLDRADILE
+504 SDIKTLERTEILD

-585 ASMDIAIK
+585 ASMDIAMK
-593 ETARRRITQAEYNK
+593 ETARRRITQAKYNLE
-607 THNITPSGIIKPIR
+607 HGIIPQGINKPIR
-621 EALLHRDSIN
+621 EALLHRDASS
-631 PTPRIKE
+631 PVPKIKE
-638 FAEYG
+638 LAEFG
-643 WTEIEDVNPE
+643 WTEIEDVNAQA
-653 SLTPQKKKALIIKL
+653 LTPQKKKILEIKL
-667 KKMMNQAANSWNFEL
+667 KKLMTQAANSWNFEL

>member
-1 MIGLFSGKIQIV
+1 M
-13 EFKIVSGYK
+13 EFKIKSDYQ

-28 QAIEKLSTAISKGNP
+28 QAIEKLSAAITAGNS

-52 SGKTFTMAKVIEKTQ
+52 SGKTFTVAKVIEKTQ
-67 LPTLV
+67 LPTLIV
-72 ICHNKTLASQLY
+72 CHNKTLASQLY

-90 FPENAVSYFVSYY
+90 FPDNAVSYFVSYY

-113 QTDTYIEKEADIN
+113 SSDTYIEKEADIN
-126 PEIDKLRLTTTANL
+126 PEIDRLRLTTTANL

-153 CIYNIGSPM
+153 CIYNIGSPL
-162 DQEKNLLTLARGQ
+162 DQEKNILTLARGQ
-175 IIARDTVLM
+175 VIQRDTVLM

-193 TNSELSRGTFRA
+193 TSSELSRGMFRA

-219 VISLTFDGTVLKDI
+219 VISMIFEGNVLQTIDI
-233 NVLDPYNFTKID
+233 LDPYNFTKIED
-245 SQDLENTGMI
+245 PDLEKTGWI
-255 TISPA
+255 TINPA

-265 DPKTQGDA
+265 DPRTQGDA
-273 IDNIRKDLKTQIE
+273 IENIRKDLRSQIE
-286 KFNSEG
+286 KFKSEG
-292 KTLESHRLEQ
+292 KTIEAYRLEQ

-319 IENYSR
+319 VENYSR
-325 YFDGRKAGDPPY
+325 YFDGRKAGDAPY
-337 SLMEYFHYNVKKFNK
+337 SLLEYFHYNAKKFNK
-352 KNFLTII
+352 KGFLTVI

-402 EFLSRTPQKLYCSA
+402 EFQARTPQNLYCSA
-416 TPNEYELS
+416 TPSEYELS
-424 LSRSSAIPT
+424 LSMSSEIPT

-448 VFVRPVKGQ
+448 VFVRPVQGQ
-457 IEDISREVLERK
+457 IEDISKEVIARK

-504 SDIKTLDRADILE
+504 SDVKTLDRADILDK
-517 NLRLGNFDCLVG
+517 LRQGNFDCLVG

-575 QVVLYADKIS
+575 QVILYADKIS
-585 ASMDIAIK
+585 NSMEIAMK
-593 ETARRRITQAEYNK
+593 ETQRRRVIQAKYNK
-607 THNITPSGIIKPIR
+607 ENGITPTGIIKPIR
-621 EALLHRDSIN
+621 EALLHRDQSA
-631 PTPRIKE
+631 PTPKIKE
-638 FAEYG
+638 LAEFG

-653 SLTPQKKKALIIKL
+653 ALTPQKKKALVLKL
-667 KKMMNQAANSWNFEL
+667 KKMMTQAANSWNFEL

>member
-1 MIGLFSGKIQIV
+1 M
-13 EFKIVSGYK
+13 EFKIKSDYQ

-28 QAIEKLSTAISKGNP
+28 QAIEKLSAAISAGNA

-52 SGKTFTMAKVIEKTQ
+52 SGKTFTIAKVIEKTQ

-72 ICHNKTLASQLY
+72 VCHNKTLASQLY
-84 QEFRDF
+84 QEFRDY
-90 FPENAVSYFVSYY
+90 FPDNAVSYFVSYY

-140 LSRPDSIVIASVS
+140 LSRPDSIVVASVS
-153 CIYNIGSPM
+153 CIYNIGSPIN
-162 DQEKNLLTLARGQ
+162 QEKYILTLARGQ
-175 IIARDTVLM
+175 VIARDTVLM
-184 RLGDLQYTR
+184 RLTDLQYQR
-193 TNSELSRGTFRA
+193 TSTELNRGTFRA
-205 IGSTVQLY
+205 VGSSIQLY

-219 VISLTFDGTVLKDI
+219 VISMTFDGPVLKTID
-233 NVLDPYNFTKID
+233 VLDPYNFKVIND
-245 SQDLENTGMI
+245 ENLEKTGWI
-255 TISPA
+255 TINPA
-260 KLFIT
+260 KLFLT
-265 DPKTQGDA
+265 DPKNQGDA
-273 IDNIRKDLKTQIE
+273 IEKIRKDLKIQIE
-286 KFNSEG
+286 KFKDEG
-292 KTLESHRLEQ
+292 KTLEAYRLDQ

-311 EEVGYVNG
+311 EEIGYVNG

-325 YFDGRKAGDPPY
+325 YFDGRKPGDPPY
-337 SLMEYFHYNVKKFNK
+337 SLLEYFGYNAKKFKK
-352 KNFLTII
+352 KNFLTVI

-373 NGDQAR
+373 NGDQSR
-379 KENLINFGF
+379 KENLINYGF

-394 DNRPLTFT
+394 DNRPLTYT
-402 EFLSRTPQKLYCSA
+402 EFQSRTPQKLYCSA
-416 TPNEYELS
+416 TPGDYELS
-424 LSRSSAIPT
+424 LSRSSEIPT

-448 VFVRPVKGQ
+448 VFVRPVIGQ
-457 IEDISREVLERK
+457 IEDISKEILTRK
-469 AKGERTLVLTMTKKM
+469 EKGERTLVLTMTKKM
-484 AEDLSEHLKEKYKI
+484 AEDLSEFLKEKYKI
-498 NVEYLH
+498 KVEYLH

-575 QVVLYADKIS
+575 QVILYADKIS
-585 ASMDIAIK
+585 KSMDIAMN
-593 ETARRRITQAEYNK
+593 ETARRRITQAEFNK
-607 THNITPSGIIKPIR
+607 KHGITPVGINKPIR
-621 EALLHRDSIN
+621 EAMLRRVTSE
-631 PTPRIKE
+631 PTPKIRE
-638 FAEYG
+638 LAEYG
-643 WTEIEDVNPE
+643 WSEIEDVNPE
-653 SLTPQKKKALIIKL
+653 SLTPQKKKTLILKL
-667 KKMMNQAANSWNFEL
+667 KKMMTQTANSWNFEL

>member
-1 MIGLFSGKIQIV
+1 M
-13 EFKIVSGYK
+13 EFKIKSDYQ

-28 QAIEKLSTAISKGNP
+28 QAIEKLSSAIFKGNP

-52 SGKTFTMAKVIEKTQ
+52 SGKTFTIAKVIEKTQ
-67 LPTLV
+67 LPTL
-72 ICHNKTLASQLY
+72 IISHNKTLASQLY
-84 QEFRDF
+84 QEFRDY

-113 QTDTYIEKEADIN
+113 SSDTYIEKEADIN
-126 PEIDKLRLTTTANL
+126 PEIDRLRLTTTANL

-153 CIYNIGSPM
+153 CIYNIGSPV
-162 DQEKNLLTLARGQ
+162 DQEKNILTLAKGQ
-175 IIARDTVLM
+175 VIARETVLM

-193 TNSELSRGTFRA
+193 SNTELSRGTFRA
-205 IGSTVQLY
+205 IGNTVQLY

-219 VISLTFDGTVLKDI
+219 VISIVFEEKRIKTIDI
-233 NVLDPYNFTKID
+233 LDPYNFNNLED
-245 SQDLENTGMI
+245 PDLQNTGII
-255 TISPA
+255 TINPA

-265 DPKTQGDA
+265 NPKTQSQA
-273 IDNIRKDLKTQIE
+273 IENIRFDMQNQIDKFKNEAKTIE
-286 KFNSEG
+286 AY
-292 KTLESHRLEQ
+292 RLEQ

-325 YFDGRKAGDPPY
+325 YFDGRNPGDPPY
-337 SLMEYFHYNVKKFNK
+337 SLIEYFHYNAKKFNK
-352 KNFLTII
+352 KGFLTVI

-364 SLPQIRGMY
+364 SLPQIKGMY

-379 KENLINFGF
+379 KDNLINYGF

-416 TPNEYELS
+416 TPGDYEIS
-424 LSRSSAIPT
+424 LSNASTIPT
-433 VAEQLIRPTGLLDPE
+433 IAEQLIRPTGLLDPE

-457 IEDISREVLERK
+457 IEDISKEILERK
-469 AKGERTLVLTMTKKM
+469 LKGERTLVLTMTKKM

-498 NVEYLH
+498 KVEYLH

-517 NLRLGNFDCLVG
+517 KLRLGNFDCLVG

-560 ALIQTMGRAARHVNG
+560 ALIQTMGRAARHING
-575 QVVLYADKIS
+575 QVILYADKIS
-585 ASMDIAIK
+585 NSMEVAIK
-593 ETARRRITQAEYNK
+593 ETARRRITQDKYNQE
-607 THNITPSGIIKPIR
+607 HGIIPVGINKPIR
-621 EALLHRDSIN
+621 EALLYRDTST
-631 PTPRIKE
+631 PTPKIKE
-638 FAEYG
+638 LAEYG
-643 WTEIEDVNPE
+643 WTEIDDINAE
-653 SLTPQKKKALIIKL
+653 SLTPQKKKMLITKL
-667 KKMMNQAANSWNFEL
+667 KRLMTQAANSWNFEL

-688 TIKKLQ
+688 TIKKISS

>member
-1 MIGLFSGKIQIV
+1 M
-13 EFKIVSGYK
+13 EFKIKSDYQ

-28 QAIEKLSTAISKGNP
+28 AAIEKLSTAISAGNP

-52 SGKTFTMAKVIEKTQ
+52 SGKTFTIAKVIEKTR

-72 ICHNKTLASQLY
+72 ISHNKTLASQLY

-153 CIYNIGSPM
+153 CIYNIGSPV
-162 DQEKNLLTLARGQ
+162 DQEKYILTLVRGQ
-175 IIARDTVLM
+175 VIARDTVLK
-184 RLGDLQYTR
+184 RLGDLQYRR
-193 TNSELSRGTFRA
+193 TNSELQRGTFRA

-219 VISLTFDGTVLKDI
+219 VVSMVFEGPVLKTIDI
-233 NVLDPYNFTKID
+233 LDPYNFTKITD
-245 SQDLENTGMI
+245 ADLENTNLI
-255 TISPA
+255 TINPA

-265 DPKTQGDA
+265 DPKTQGQA
-273 IDNIRKDLKTQIE
+273 IENIRKDLQIQIG
-286 KFNSEG
+286 KFKGEG
-292 KTLESHRLEQ
+292 KTMEAYRLEQ

-311 EEVGYVNG
+311 EEFGYVNG

-325 YFDGRKAGDPPY
+325 YFDGRNPGEPPY
-337 SLMEYFHYNVKKFNK
+337 SLLQYFHYNAKKFHK
-352 KNFLTII
+352 KNFLTVI

-373 NGDQAR
+373 NGDQSR
-379 KENLINFGF
+379 KENLINYGF

-416 TPNEYELS
+416 TPSEYELS

-448 VFVRPVKGQ
+448 VFVRPVMGQ
-457 IEDISREVLERK
+457 IEDISKEVLERK
-469 AKGERTLVLTMTKKM
+469 VKGERTLVLTMTKKM
-484 AEDLSEHLKEKYKI
+484 AEDLSEHLKEKYRIK
-498 NVEYLH
+498 VEYLH
-504 SDIKTLDRADILE
+504 SDIKTLDRADILDK
-517 NLRLGNFDCLVG
+517 LRHGDFDCLVG

-560 ALIQTMGRAARHVNG
+560 ALIQTMGRAARHING
-575 QVVLYADKIS
+575 QVILYADKIS
-585 ASMDIAIK
+585 TSMDIAMK
-593 ETARRRITQAEYNK
+593 ETARRRLTQAQYNID
-607 THNITPSGIIKPIR
+607 HNITPIGIVKPIR
-621 EALLHRDSIN
+621 DAMLHRDTSA

-638 FAEYG
+638 LAEFG
-643 WTEIEDVNPE
+643 WTEIGDVNPQ
-653 SLTPQKKKALIIKL
+653 SLTPQKKKTLVIKL
-667 KKMMNQAANSWNFEL
+667 KKMMTQAANSWNFEL

-688 TIKKLQ
+688 TIKRLQ